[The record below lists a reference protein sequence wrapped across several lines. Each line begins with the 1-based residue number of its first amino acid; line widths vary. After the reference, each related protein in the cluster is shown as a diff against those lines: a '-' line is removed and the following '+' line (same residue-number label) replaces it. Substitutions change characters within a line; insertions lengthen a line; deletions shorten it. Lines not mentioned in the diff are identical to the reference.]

1 VRLTIG
7 DPPGYFVVLP
17 GLSYQGFPELPMLAQ
32 AEPLSRTLVER
43 VSVAVSQLE
52 LDVFVISLHGSW
64 ADPEFLR
71 DPAGPEPGAS

>member
-1 VRLTIG
+1 
-7 DPPGYFVVLP
+7 
-17 GLSYQGFPELPMLAQ
+17 MLAQ

-52 LDVFVISLHGSW
+52 LDVFVISLHGSR